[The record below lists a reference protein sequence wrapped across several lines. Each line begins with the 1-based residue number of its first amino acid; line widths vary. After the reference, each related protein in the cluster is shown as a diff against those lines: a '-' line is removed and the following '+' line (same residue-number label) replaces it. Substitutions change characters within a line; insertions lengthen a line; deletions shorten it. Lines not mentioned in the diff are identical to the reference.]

1 MQIPNPY
8 NYLLSPPIY
17 KRPCS
22 GNHYSKC
29 PKSVLL
35 VGYLT
40 YHLVLIFLGLYFF
53 MFIFLISF
61 TWIVKSLKGEINY
74 YILIPRMFK
83 SKKSALQR
91 ALLNRKK
98 KKKLLGTHSV
108 PGIVANASHLQRTL
122 KLTLR
127 LPLQTLPLCSN
138 KGMIY
143 KQSNSITVIPFP
155 RL

>member
-1 MQIPNPY
+1 M
-8 NYLLSPPIY
+8 
-17 KRPCS
+17 
-22 GNHYSKC
+22 
-29 PKSVLL
+29 LL

-98 KKKLLGTHSV
+98 KKIIRHPFSARNCGKCFTFIEDIEVNSTTSTPNPSFV
-108 PGIVANASHLQRTL
+108 QQQRNDL
-122 KLTLR
+122 
-127 LPLQTLPLCSN
+127 
-138 KGMIY
+138 
-143 KQSNSITVIPFP
+143 
-155 RL
+155 